1 MNIDHHMMYIIN
13 GYYGPGLHRLRSI
26 SGPHGFE
33 IEQGIKSKGFGPR
46 SRGYF
51 LNLTKESI
59 MKIRLNYPNYNYLLT
74 ENKNLQGYPA
84 IYSNQS
90 LTIYDISDS
99 WLERSRL
106 INQVF
111 PIYRDEQS
119 ASNPANDEVPEDP
132 LPPLAWGVA
141 HFWAITGTR
150 TQTSESFMAAPPSR
164 LTFLWLFCPFLT
176 SS

>member
-1 MNIDHHMMYIIN
+1 MMYTIN
-13 GYYGPGLHRLRSI
+13 GYYGPGLHRLRSV

-59 MKIRLNYPNYNYLLT
+59 MKIRLNYPNYKYLLT

-99 WLERSRL
+99 
-106 INQVF
+106 
-111 PIYRDEQS
+111 
-119 ASNPANDEVPEDP
+119 
-132 LPPLAWGVA
+132 
-141 HFWAITGTR
+141 
-150 TQTSESFMAAPPSR
+150 
-164 LTFLWLFCPFLT
+164 
-176 SS
+176 

>member
-1 MNIDHHMMYIIN
+1 MATTD
-13 GYYGPGLHRLRSI
+13 PAVTSFKSV
-26 SGPHGFE
+26 SGPQGFE

-59 MKIRLNYPNYNYLLT
+59 MKIRLNYPNYKYLLT

-99 WLERSRL
+99 
-106 INQVF
+106 
-111 PIYRDEQS
+111 
-119 ASNPANDEVPEDP
+119 
-132 LPPLAWGVA
+132 
-141 HFWAITGTR
+141 
-150 TQTSESFMAAPPSR
+150 
-164 LTFLWLFCPFLT
+164 
-176 SS
+176 

>member
-1 MNIDHHMMYIIN
+1 MKIDQHMMYIIN

-59 MKIRLNYPNYNYLLT
+59 MKIRLNYPNYKYLLT
-74 ENKNLQGYPA
+74 GNKNLQGYPA

-90 LTIYDISDS
+90 LTIYDIADS
-99 WLERSRL
+99 
-106 INQVF
+106 
-111 PIYRDEQS
+111 
-119 ASNPANDEVPEDP
+119 
-132 LPPLAWGVA
+132 
-141 HFWAITGTR
+141 
-150 TQTSESFMAAPPSR
+150 
-164 LTFLWLFCPFLT
+164 
-176 SS
+176 